1 MKSGWQCRR
10 FRCKARWSRP
20 ARNGPQVLL
29 PHLRHADNAVR
40 EVLGRVL
47 GEVATPSLGPDLLQ
61 FADDNLPELRAAAAR
76 GLAYLSPSA
85 AVDVLSDLAKDPV
98 WFVRLRAIVSLGELC
113 HRVALPSLLRGLTDS
128 NRLVRL
134 RAAEGLV
141 CFKAD
146 LLQIFENVVALKDQ
160 YGLHAFVT
168 ALENAGLQA
177 NLVAAIQNNPS
188 ATTETKKNLLDV
200 LRTVKLTPEPLASE
214 KLVKAASQP

>member
-1 MKSGWQCRR
+1 
-10 FRCKARWSRP
+10 
-20 ARNGPQVLL
+20 
-29 PHLRHADNAVR
+29 
-40 EVLGRVL
+40 
-47 GEVATPSLGPDLLQ
+47 
-61 FADDNLPELRAAAAR
+61 
-76 GLAYLSPSA
+76 
-85 AVDVLSDLAKDPV
+85 LAKDPV

-113 HRVALPSLLRGLTDS
+113 HRGALPFLSRGLTDS

-177 NLVAAIQNNPS
+177 NLVAAIQNNLS
-188 ATTETKKNLLDV
+188 ATTETNKHLLDV
-200 LRTVKLTPEPLASE
+200 LRTAKLTPEPLASG
-214 KLVKAASQP
+214 KHVLVKAASQP